1 VVIDWAFP
9 AEATAGAEYGKEV
22 YSMANSLL
30 DFVISLVRDP
40 DAAARYA
47 ANPAQSIADAHLSS
61 VTSADVNNLIPM
73 VTDSLSMGT
82 PAGPASMAPAA
93 DHGNVW
99 ASGAAAAALDAFTPH
114 TPAGVVDSHGLA
126 GGVIH
131 PPSTPAPIQ
140 PPAAHPQGIDSPG
153 PSVQFTGAA
162 VPDSAVDGGFPA
174 HDLSVWDHPVAHPH
188 PAEPEHHDFGLH
200 G

>member
-1 VVIDWAFP
+1 
-9 AEATAGAEYGKEV
+9 
-22 YSMANSLL
+22 MANSLL

-47 ANPAQSIADAHLSS
+47 SNPAQSIADAHLTD
-61 VTSADVNNLIPM
+61 VTSVDVNNLIPM

-82 PAGPASMAPAA
+82 PAGPAAGVPVA

-114 TPAGVVDSHGLA
+114 TPAGVVDAHA
-126 GGVIH
+126 PTGGVIH
-131 PPSTPAPIQ
+131 QPSIPAPVQ
-140 PPAAHPQGIDSPG
+140 PPADPRPFGIDSPG
-153 PSVQFTGAA
+153 PSVQFTGAEA
-162 VPDSAVDGGFPA
+162 PESPVEHGGFPA
-174 HDLSVWDHPVAHPH
+174 HDLSLWDHSVDHPH
-188 PAEPEHHDFGLH
+188 PTDPEHHDFGLH

>member
-1 VVIDWAFP
+1 
-9 AEATAGAEYGKEV
+9 
-22 YSMANSLL
+22 MANSLL

-47 ANPAQSIADAHLSS
+47 ANPAQSIADAHLAN

-73 VTDSLSMGT
+73 VTDSLATAT
-82 PAGPASMAPAA
+82 PAGPASGMPAA

-114 TPAGVVDSHGLA
+114 TPAGVVDSHA
-126 GGVIH
+126 PTGGVIH
-131 PPSTPAPIQ
+131 QPSTPALIQ
-140 PPAAHPQGIDSPG
+140 PPAGPQPLGIDSPG
-153 PSVQFTGAA
+153 SSVQLTGAEVA
-162 VPDSAVDGGFPA
+162 DSTVDHGGFPA
-174 HDLSVWDHPVAHPH
+174 HDVSVWDHPVVHPH

>member
-1 VVIDWAFP
+1 
-9 AEATAGAEYGKEV
+9 
-22 YSMANSLL
+22 MANSLL

-47 ANPAQSIADAHLSS
+47 ANPAQSIADAHLTN
-61 VTSADVNNLIPM
+61 VTSTDVNNLIPM

-82 PAGPASMAPAA
+82 PVGPASGVSAA

-114 TPAGVVDSHGLA
+114 TPAGVVDSHGPA
-126 GGVIH
+126 AGVIH
-131 PPSTPAPIQ
+131 Q
-140 PPAAHPQGIDSPG
+140 PPASASISPPPETHPLGIDVPA
-153 PSVQFTGAA
+153 PSVQLTGAE
-162 VPDSAVDGGFPA
+162 VPDSTVDHGGFPA
-174 HDLSVWDHPVAHPH
+174 HDVSLWDHPAAHPH
-188 PAEPEHHDFGLH
+188 PAEPEHHDFGPH

>member
-1 VVIDWAFP
+1 
-9 AEATAGAEYGKEV
+9 
-22 YSMANSLL
+22 MANSLL

-47 ANPAQSIADAHLSS
+47 ANPAQSIAEAHLTD

-82 PAGPASMAPAA
+82 PAGPASSVPAP

-114 TPAGVVDSHGLA
+114 TPTGMVDSHGPA
-126 GGVIH
+126 SSVIH
-131 PPSTPAPIQ
+131 PPSTPAPVET
-140 PPAAHPQGIDSPG
+140 PVDPRPFGIESPG
-153 PSVQFTGAA
+153 ASVQLTGSET
-162 VPDSAVDGGFPA
+162 PDNPVDHGGFPA
-174 HDLSVWDHPVAHPH
+174 HDLSLWDHQVAHPH
-188 PAEPEHHDFGLH
+188 PGEPEHHDFGLH